1 MPDRHSSGVSG
12 HVLLVDDEPAV
23 AEALER
29 LLVSYGYVVATARDG
44 EEGLETLKA
53 GRFDLV
59 LSDVRMPNCDGF
71 EMCRRIKRDPLT
83 RLTPVVL
90 MTGASEA
97 EDRIRAIETGAD
109 DFLRKPVDPQ
119 ELRARVRSLV
129 RLKRHTD
136 DLESAENLML
146 SLAMAV
152 EARDHYTHGHCERL
166 AEYATTLGRH
176 LGLPMEDIEALR
188 RGGYLHDLGKIA
200 IPDAI
205 LLKRGPL
212 SPDEF
217 EVMRQHPVV
226 GDRLCSPLHSLD
238 RVRPII
244 RHHHERL
251 DGTGYP
257 DGIRGDQIPLLA
269 QILAVADIYD
279 AVRTERPYKPPRSV
293 SDACAVLGQEVD
305 RGWRRRDLV
314 EPFIA
319 LALDGELDRAIV
331 GIIPKSS
338 TSR

>member
-1 MPDRHSSGVSG
+1 MR
-12 HVLLVDDEPAV
+12 
-23 AEALER
+23 
-29 LLVSYGYVVATARDG
+29 
-44 EEGLETLKA
+44 A

-97 EDRIRAIETGAD
+97 EDRIRAIDAGAD

-129 RLKRHTD
+129 RLKRYTD
-136 DLESAENLML
+136 ELESAENLML

-152 EARDHYTHGHCERL
+152 EARDQYTHGHCERL

-176 LGLPMEDIEALR
+176 LGLPMDDIEALR
-188 RGGYLHDLGKIA
+188 RGGYLHDLGKIT

-212 SPDEF
+212 TPDEF
-217 EVMRQHPVV
+217 EVMKQHPAA
-226 GDRLCSPLHSLD
+226 GERLCSPLRSLE

-257 DGIRGDQIPLLA
+257 DGIRGDEIELLA
-269 QILAVADIYD
+269 QVLAIADVYD
-279 AVRTERPYKPPRSV
+279 AVRTERPYKPPRSIGE
-293 SDACAVLGQEVD
+293 ACAVLGQEVE
-305 RGWRRRDLV
+305 RGWKRRDLV

-319 LALDGELDRAIV
+319 LALDGELDRAIA
-331 GIIPKSS
+331 GIVDRNPAGG
-338 TSR
+338 